1 MNVKKLL
8 VLIPLFVYS
17 SLFAGT
23 TGKIMGRVTDKQ
35 TGEPLPAAN
44 VIIEGTT
51 MGAASDQDGYYVI
64 LNVPPGT
71 YTLTCSYIGYK
82 KMKVENVKVDVD
94 RTTEVNFKLEPSTL
108 VTKEVVAI
116 AKEPIIKKDVTA
128 SVNIVKSEEIEQLPV
143 TNVVQIVTQQAG
155 VVARG
160 GLHIRGGRP
169 DEVVYV
175 IDGVEIRDPYS
186 NNTFA
191 NIPLLSMEETSIS
204 KGGFDVDQGTVASGA
219 INIVTKEGGPKYGF
233 TFQSV
238 TSDFSLLG
246 DRIYGLLDRNWGDKY
261 YDFLT
266 GKNLDFNSPIG
277 RHHSKDYITQF
288 SFGGPINPK
297 RRNGAKFFVSGE
309 YQVNKGRF
317 PVSTDPKYWNSRRNF
332 QWKITYPLTSW
343 KFFTSGFWAK
353 SHNRGYSPYWRL
365 ALNHTSYSDDNQ
377 LQFIFGVNKIFSS
390 RAYLEM
396 RLGYFRRKLESNV
409 IEDVDGD
416 GVDDFAD
423 RDKDGFVEIDIDYFK
438 KFVIDTFKTHGL
450 IDSARGRWLNIDTL
464 FIDTTF
470 CYVSPNGDTIYPQI
484 HWSEGYVE
492 IPYYWWDS
500 KVQALYPS
508 IGSGPKWWP
517 EAGELL
523 IRDPIRDSVV
533 DTLYTELNTEGWGQ
547 RSNVDLK
554 VLVVRAYNP
563 SQGEYVDT
571 VLQVSNDFYEFPF
584 TWPLKGHEFTDSIV
598 EVIDT
603 LLKVGSQYL
612 PGNNT
617 WQRSQ
622 WYYGNSNYLTFT
634 TKVTS
639 QVTRH
644 HEILAGVEYK
654 RINITRYGA
663 DYASGGN
670 VYLTLLNP
678 HLKSRPG
685 DPYTFI
691 NWFNDHPAV
700 PWVFAAYIR
709 DKIEMEGM
717 IAKVGFRLDYYNSGG
732 FGISDTAHPFIS
744 DSLWPTIRMIKN
756 PVKVGSKWYISPRLG
771 VSHPITI
778 RDVLHFTYGHYLQI
792 PPFYQIL
799 SNYVFS
805 GAFPIIGNANIEP
818 EKTISYEL
826 GLKHAFN
833 NQMLIDVTAFYKD
846 ILRWSRLKQFSY
858 GIAGGNY
865 STYVNEDWGTVRGIE
880 FSFSKR
886 PGGAFLP
893 YLTLS
898 LDYTLQYAY
907 GSFSSPFN
915 AYDWMWRGYPLP
927 HKESPLDWDQ
937 RHSLIANFGVVY
949 PKNKY
954 FANMKFLNNF
964 SLMFQFTYGSGYPYT
979 PPIRTPRD
987 AVEKIN
993 SKRLPSHM
1001 QLNMKFIKNFEVG
1014 KAKIR
1019 FFVDILNLTNR
1030 RDLSSFEDVNWYVQ
1044 FHQPEGEVKNPGV
1057 YYPGRITRVG
1067 LEFKLK
1073 GF

>member
-1 MNVKKLL
+1 MRLKNVWVLALL
-8 VLIPLFVYS
+8 FAFS
-17 SLFAGT
+17 SLTAGT
-23 TGKIMGRVTDKQ
+23 TGKIVGRVTDKH

-44 VIIEGTT
+44 IIIEGTR
-51 MGAASDQDGYYVI
+51 MGASSDQDGYYVI

-82 KMKVENVKVDVD
+82 TMKVENVTVDVD
-94 RTTEVNFKLEPSTL
+94 RTTEVNFKLEPATL
-108 VTKEVVAI
+108 VTKEVVAV
-116 AKEPIIKKDVTA
+116 AKEPIIKKDLTA
-128 SVNIVKSEEIEQLPV
+128 SVDIVKSSQLAELPV
-143 TNVVQIVTQQAG
+143 TNVAQVVSQQAG
-155 VVARG
+155 VIARG
-160 GLHIRGGRP
+160 GLHVRGGRP

-191 NIPLLSMEETSIS
+191 NIPLLSIEETSIS
-204 KGGFDVDQGTVASGA
+204 KGGFDVDQGTVSSGT
-219 INIVTKEGGPKYGF
+219 INIVTKEGGPRYGF
-233 TFQSV
+233 TLETV
-238 TSDFSLLG
+238 TSDFSFLG
-246 DRIYGLLDRNWGDKY
+246 DRIYGFLDRNWGDEY

-277 RHHSKDYITQF
+277 RHHSRDYITQF
-288 SFGGPINPK
+288 SFGGPINP
-297 RRNGAKFFVSGE
+297 RNRSGAKFFISGE
-309 YQVNKGRF
+309 YQTNKGRF
-317 PVSTDPKYWNSRRNF
+317 PVSPDPKFWNVRKNF
-332 QWKITYPLTSW
+332 QWKITYPLASW

-353 SHNRGYSPYWRL
+353 AHTRGYSPYWRL
-365 ALNHTSYSDDNQ
+365 ALDHTSYNDDNQ
-377 LQFIFGVNKIFSS
+377 LQFIFGINKIFSS
-390 RAYLEM
+390 RTYWEL

-409 IEDVDGD
+409 MEDVDGD

-423 RDKDGFVEIDIDYFK
+423 RDKDGFVEIDLDYFK
-438 KFVIDTFKTHGL
+438 KLVIDTFRTHGR
-450 IDSARGRWLNIDTL
+450 IDSVHTHWEWINIDSL
-464 FIDTTF
+464 YS
-470 CYVSPNGDTIYPQI
+470 YVSPNGDTVHPEIN
-484 HWSEGYVE
+484 WSAGYVE
-492 IPYYWWDS
+492 IPYYWWDTET
-500 KVQALYPS
+500 QALYPS

-517 EAGELL
+517 EAEEMF
-523 IRDPIRDSVV
+523 IVDPIFRDTV
-533 DTLYTELNTEGWGQ
+533 DTIFSVLNTEGWGQ

-554 VLVVRAYNP
+554 VLVVEAMDDSGNT
-563 SQGEYVDT
+563 YVDT

-584 TWPLKGHEFTDSIV
+584 RWPLKGHEFTDSIV
-598 EVIDT
+598 TVIDT

-612 PGNNT
+612 PGMNT

-622 WYYGNSNYLTFT
+622 WYYGNSSYLTFT
-634 TKVTS
+634 TKLTS
-639 QVTRH
+639 QVTKH
-644 HEILAGVEYK
+644 HEILAGMEYK

-678 HLKSRPG
+678 HLSSRPG

-691 NWFNDHPAV
+691 NWFNDHPAI
-700 PWVFAAYIR
+700 PWVFAAYLR

-717 IAKVGFRLDYYNSGG
+717 IAKVGFRIDYYNSGG
-732 FGISDTAHPFIS
+732 YAISDSNDPFVS
-744 DSLWPTIRMIKN
+744 DSLWHTIRMMKN

-771 VSHPITI
+771 VSHPISD

-805 GAFPIIGNANIEP
+805 GAFPIVGNANIEP

-826 GLKHAFN
+826 GLKHAIN
-833 NQMLIDVTAFYKD
+833 NQMVVDVTAFYKD
-846 ILRWSRLKQFSY
+846 ILKWSRLKQFSY
-858 GIAGGNY
+858 GIAGANY

-886 PGGAFLP
+886 PGGMVLP
-893 YLTLS
+893 FLTLS
-898 LDYTLQYAY
+898 IDYTLQYAY

-937 RHSLIANFGVVY
+937 RHSLVANFGVVF
-949 PKNKY
+949 PKNKSL
-954 FANMKFLNNF
+954 ANIRYLNNF

-993 SKRLPSHM
+993 SARLPSHM
-1001 QLNMKFIKNFEVG
+1001 QLNMKFIKNFEIG
-1014 KAKIR
+1014 KAKFR
-1019 FFVDILNLTNR
+1019 FYVDVLNVTNR
-1030 RDLSSFEDVNWYVQ
+1030 KDLNRFENVDWYVQ
-1044 FHQPEGEVKNPGV
+1044 FHMPEGEVRNPAV
-1057 YYPGRITRVG
+1057 YYPGRTTRLG